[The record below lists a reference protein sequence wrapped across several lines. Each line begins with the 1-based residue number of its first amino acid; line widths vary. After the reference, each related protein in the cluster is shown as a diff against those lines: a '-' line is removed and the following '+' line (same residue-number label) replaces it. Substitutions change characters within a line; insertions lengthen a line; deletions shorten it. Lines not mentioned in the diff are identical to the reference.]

1 MTVKEYADYII
12 NGNNL
17 TKEEVLLLAEAD
29 IDELAHEADRL
40 RKHFCGNSF
49 DMCTI
54 INAKSGK
61 CSENCKYCAQ
71 SSYYSTEVEEYP
83 LLPAGDIVNEAK
95 RNEKQGV
102 LRFSIVTSGR
112 RLTDS
117 EVDNVCESYR
127 LIKKETGI
135 EVCASHGL
143 LDEQQFRKLK
153 EAGVTRIHNN
163 LETSRRNFANIC
175 TTHTYD
181 DKIEAI
187 QAAMRAGIHVCS
199 GGIIGMGE
207 TMEDRIDMILDI
219 RSLGIRSVPVN
230 ILNPIPGTPYEK
242 LDRITYDEIIRTIAV
257 FRFVNPQASIRM
269 AGGRGLLPDKGRRAF
284 VSGANAAISG
294 DMLTTAGITVAADLE
309 MINELGYEVRMDYE

>member
-17 TKEEVLLLAEAD
+17 TKEEALLLAEAD

-71 SSYYSTEVEEYP
+71 SSHYSTEVEEYP
-83 LLPAGDIVNEAK
+83 LLPVSDIVTEAK

-127 LIKKETGI
+127 QIKKETGI

-143 LDEQQFRKLK
+143 LDERQFRKLK

-163 LETSRRNFANIC
+163 LETSRRNFPNIC

-230 ILNPIPGTPYEK
+230 ILNP
-242 LDRITYDEIIRTIAV
+242 
-257 FRFVNPQASIRM
+257 
-269 AGGRGLLPDKGRRAF
+269 
-284 VSGANAAISG
+284 
-294 DMLTTAGITVAADLE
+294 
-309 MINELGYEVRMDYE
+309 